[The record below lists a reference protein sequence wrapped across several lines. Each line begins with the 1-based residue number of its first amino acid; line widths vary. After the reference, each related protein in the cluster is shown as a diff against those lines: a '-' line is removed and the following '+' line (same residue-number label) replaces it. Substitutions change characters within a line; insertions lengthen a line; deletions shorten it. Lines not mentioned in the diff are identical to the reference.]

1 MGTPGTPYGAAQGLV
16 GWGDKLRQI
25 PGKVLD
31 WATLGP
37 LTRAAQGMEPEGMK
51 SDHQQMLD
59 QMNQQANDQ
68 RVQAANQSFVD
79 QAARDKASAAG
90 GAQVA
95 DKKNGAADAFKE
107 SHKGR
112 LHRALGVDPDK
123 TIPEDKMRAALA
135 GHHGRAV
142 QQMAQAAHN
151 INE

>member
-1 MGTPGTPYGAAQGLV
+1 MGTPGQPYGIAQNLV
-16 GWGDKLRQI
+16 DTVR
-25 PGKVLD
+25 KVPEKFLD

-37 LTRAAQGMEPEGMK
+37 LTRAAQSMEPEGMK

-95 DKKNGAADAFKE
+95 DKKKWAADAFKE

-142 QQMAQAAHN
+142 QRMAQAAHN